1 MQPADHIDRSVGTDA
16 FTDRTAYPLVVVTAV
31 GEDGSL
37 GGCLAGFL
45 TQCSIEPTRFLV
57 CISKANHT
65 FDVADHAS
73 VLCLHL
79 LGADQVATASLFG
92 EESGDLVDKFAHTP
106 WHRGI
111 LGVPVLDDCAAW
123 LVVGIIQRIDVGDH
137 QALLTYPVVGGTGPW
152 NGLLTNRNVPPLEAG
167 HPSA

>member
-1 MQPADHIDRSVGTDA
+1 MQRAGHIEGAEGARA
-16 FTDRTAYPLVVVTAV
+16 FTDRTTYPLVVVTTV
-31 GEDGSL
+31 GEDGTL

-45 TQCSIEPTRFLV
+45 TQCSVEPTRFLV

-65 FDVADHAS
+65 FDVMEHAS

-92 EESGDLVDKFAHTP
+92 GESGDRVDKFARTP

-123 LVVGIIQRIDVGDH
+123 LVVGILQRIDVGDH
-137 QALLTYPVVGGTGPW
+137 QALLTYPVVGGTGQR

-167 HPSA
+167 HPVA